1 MRSFPPPLIILH
13 GINQRLTF
21 EAEERRSA
29 ARSGSVTPFRHLV
42 MASLTVVSL
51 PVKSIVTISRNIWLA
66 LCSPFSCCCS
76 NQTRHESRRLGI
88 SGLIDISG
96 NVTDCIHRRAAIR
109 DTPIIRNISL
119 IPHPFLWR
127 EFTSAQRWSRF
138 SRLCCLI
145 RSGWRSTG

>member
-76 NQTRHESRRLGI
+76 NQTRHESRRLGF
-88 SGLIDISG
+88 GGRVDILG
-96 NVTDCIHRRAAIR
+96 NVTDRIHRRTATRDNPVIR
-109 DTPIIRNISL
+109 DITL
-119 IPHPFLWR
+119 IPRPFLWS
-127 EFTSAQRWSRF
+127 EFTSAQR
-138 SRLCCLI
+138 
-145 RSGWRSTG
+145 